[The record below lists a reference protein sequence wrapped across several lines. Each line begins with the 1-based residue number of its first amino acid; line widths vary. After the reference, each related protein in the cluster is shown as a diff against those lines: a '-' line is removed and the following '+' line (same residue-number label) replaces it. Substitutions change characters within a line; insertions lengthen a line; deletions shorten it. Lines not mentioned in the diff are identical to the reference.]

1 MFHLCLRTVLKVIK
15 NEFANTD
22 VYADI
27 TVKPPPRSPSFTLHL
42 AVSRLPL
49 CVLRCLHGV
58 VKPALQTGP
67 LKSSK
72 EEELNV
78 GDLFRLIW

>member
-1 MFHLCLRTVLKVIK
+1 M
-15 NEFANTD
+15 
-22 VYADI
+22 
-27 TVKPPPRSPSFTLHL
+27 VKLPPCSLDSLSLHL
-42 AVSRLPL
+42 AISSLLL

-72 EEELNV
+72 EGELNV

>member
-1 MFHLCLRTVLKVIK
+1 MLILLPCS
-15 NEFANTD
+15 
-22 VYADI
+22 
-27 TVKPPPRSPSFTLHL
+27 PPLPLHL
-42 AVSRLPL
+42 AISRLSL
-49 CVLRCLHGV
+49 CELRCLHGV